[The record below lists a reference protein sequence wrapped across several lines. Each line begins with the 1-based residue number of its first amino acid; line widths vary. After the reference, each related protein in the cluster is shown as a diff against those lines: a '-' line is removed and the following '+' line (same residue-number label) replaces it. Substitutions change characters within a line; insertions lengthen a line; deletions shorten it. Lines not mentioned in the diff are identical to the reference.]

1 MTNLPNLLC
10 QQLFLLLLIECS
22 IIWSEPQFPFQIE
35 GQVSYNDVRDRLWS
49 RWQHKKTV
57 SWAAFSAKKLLH
69 QRNHSN
75 TTSFA
80 LWATFIIYGDKGRR
94 ENSARPFAGQT
105 SDYPRARY
113 WLTLFQ
119 SFCLQ
124 SCFENMSDV
133 FLLTFPT
140 DGLWRCLG
148 EGLLTAPVRS
158 SSPASVQRW
167 RPRVHALSIYWRA
180 E

>member
-49 RWQHKKTV
+49 RWHHKKTV

-105 SDYPRARY
+105 
-113 WLTLFQ
+113 F
-119 SFCLQ
+119 
-124 SCFENMSDV
+124 CFENMSDV

-140 DGLWRCLG
+140 AGLWRCLG
-148 EGLLTAPVRS
+148 EGLLATPVRS